1 MFVHRQMLG
10 RGYYDERRRACERLG
25 SENRGTRG
33 FRKTWAAEYYA
44 DLREAGLYDQ
54 DARREVSHG
63 LGHNRVN
70 VLSHYL
76 SQQSVIMADR

>member
-10 RGYYDERRRACERLG
+10 RGYDDERRRACERLG
-25 SENRGTRG
+25 IEGRGTHG
-33 FRKTWAAEYYA
+33 FRKTWAVEYYA
-44 DLREAGLYDQ
+44 YLHDTGLCDQ

-70 VLSHYL
+70 VLL
-76 SQQSVIMADR
+76 FLIN